1 MMHGHEKSRSA
12 IVAVKPTN
20 KAERSAAESVERR
33 AETKGNVDQQRTRR
47 TQRRIS
53 VSQMLARIRQH
64 IVAVETQGRSRM
76 RESCTSGSVRGAR
89 GNSRPYRNERP
100 PLHLLHLLTA
110 ANGTKRR
117 RPRRRIYVSFWESSG
132 SVWADGLGCLRRMT
146 RFGHWP
152 DNFAVTHNPIQVA
165 PAGHQT

>member
-12 IVAVKPTN
+12 IVAVTPTN

-64 IVAVETQGRSRM
+64 IVAVDTQVGTVCGKAARTDLCGGREVTRVPTAT
-76 RESCTSGSVRGAR
+76 RQAKLVRSCR
-89 GNSRPYRNERP
+89 
-100 PLHLLHLLTA
+100 
-110 ANGTKRR
+110 
-117 RPRRRIYVSFWESSG
+117 
-132 SVWADGLGCLRRMT
+132 
-146 RFGHWP
+146 
-152 DNFAVTHNPIQVA
+152 
-165 PAGHQT
+165 

>member
-20 KAERSAAESVERR
+20 KAEQSAAEPTAAESVERR

-64 IVAVETQGRSRM
+64 IVAVDTQGGNRM
-76 RESCTSGSVRGAR
+76 RESCTYGSVRGVR
-89 GNSRPYRNERP
+89 GNSHPYRDIAAHR
-100 PLHLLHLLTA
+100 LLL
-110 ANGTKRR
+110 
-117 RPRRRIYVSFWESSG
+117 PRFLVGIDQGAG
-132 SVWADGLGCLRRMT
+132 SGLGWPDDRLRR
-146 RFGHWP
+146 
-152 DNFAVTHNPIQVA
+152 AVTKLIEVIRLRVLN
-165 PAGHQT
+165 

>member
-64 IVAVETQGRSRM
+64 IVAVDTQGGNRM
-76 RESCTSGSVRGAR
+76 RESCTYGSVRGVR
-89 GNSRPYRNERP
+89 GNSHPYRAVRSVV
-100 PLHLLHLLTA
+100 A
-110 ANGTKRR
+110 AQFDNH
-117 RPRRRIYVSFWESSG
+117 SE
-132 SVWADGLGCLRRMT
+132 D
-146 RFGHWP
+146 RFGSYP
-152 DNFAVTHNPIQVA
+152 AQKAVSASSPLLIQE
-165 PAGHQT
+165 QT